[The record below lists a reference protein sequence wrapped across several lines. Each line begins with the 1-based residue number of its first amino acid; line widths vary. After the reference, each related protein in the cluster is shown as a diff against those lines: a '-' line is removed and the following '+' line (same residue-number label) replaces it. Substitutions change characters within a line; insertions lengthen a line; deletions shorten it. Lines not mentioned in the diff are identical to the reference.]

1 MSGAPAG
8 LVIRPA
14 TPADRTGFLDAA
26 LRAWLDAYE
35 ELLPREQVEA
45 APAMLERAF
54 EKRGAELV
62 LAVLNGVVVGFYS
75 LGSASDPGERNYLWH
90 VYVDPRAQRR
100 GVGRAL
106 TEAALVELA
115 ARGETK
121 AWLDVLS
128 GNAKARAFYRALGWE
143 EVGRDSSGDYDL
155 VILERAIG

>member
-1 MSGAPAG
+1 MSGTPSG

-14 TPADRTGFLDAA
+14 TTADRDGFLDAA
-26 LRAWLDAYE
+26 LRSWLDAYAE
-35 ELLPREQVEA
+35 RLPRDEVEA

-62 LAVLNGVVVGFYS
+62 LALLDGVVVGFYS
-75 LGSASDPGERNYLWH
+75 LGPADDPERRNYLWH

-106 TEAALVELA
+106 TEAALSEIA
-115 ARGETK
+115 TRGATT

-128 GNAKARAFYRALGWE
+128 GNEKARAFHRALGWV
-143 EVGRDSSGDYDL
+143 EVGYDSSGEYGL
-155 VILERAIG
+155 VILERTIG